1 MNWNLNF
8 RHFRGLHSFMYCEL
22 IFVLV
27 VLLIDIPLSLSLGYQ
42 SQMYSMHDPNQCYPL
57 VLNNSQFSCF
67 NYRQDITYMRLALP
81 KNGSSMFGLGL
92 PLQPR
97 PGPLTWLFPQGEPIY
112 SASASSAEGTVIP
125 LPANPPLPLWVPWET
140 PMAFI
145 FIPEAD
151 VFVV

>member
-1 MNWNLNF
+1 MVQINLMGTYRNGTGYYNF
-8 RHFRGLHSFMYCEL
+8 KKKSMIIKINVQRTNLYCCD
-22 IFVLV
+22 FSNQ
-27 VLLIDIPLSLSLGYQ
+27 LSLSLDYRFHV
-42 SQMYSMHDPNQCYPL
+42 YSMHDPNQCYPL

-125 LPANPPLPLWVPWET
+125 LPANPPLPLWVP
-140 PMAFI
+140 
-145 FIPEAD
+145 
-151 VFVV
+151 

>member
-1 MNWNLNF
+1 MERDTIIFKKKVIKINVQRTNL
-8 RHFRGLHSFMYCEL
+8 YCCD
-22 IFVLV
+22 FSNQ
-27 VLLIDIPLSLSLGYQ
+27 LSLRLDYRFHV
-42 SQMYSMHDPNQCYPL
+42 YSMHDPNQCYPL

-112 SASASSAEGTVIP
+112 SASASSAEGYSHTVACESTTP
-125 LPANPPLPLWVPWET
+125 SWVP
-140 PMAFI
+140 
-145 FIPEAD
+145 
-151 VFVV
+151 